1 MKTTQILLYLSLV
14 FLVFGSSSGYENV
27 MSRMDWIGD
36 AKDPKKWLLFVG
48 KCLTQAATG
57 LSRKFQSNYFAFLQF
72 LLKKGKIFKM
82 KAGQVLL
89 KTELVRNPT
98 SVILEDTRN
107 KFIMRWTVDV
117 SPWFRV
123 NLTVKTLNAR
133 EMFGS
138 CLDGRLALLQLSVK
152 PIQHDFCGIHS
163 GFTFYTQ
170 SSFVLLKLISKRQ
183 KVKLHMLIS
192 VFSKGLISNQFVKKA
207 TANECESLFLHYI
220 LTPKTFVHTF
230 RVQLKRIFLLS
241 IHLIKNSNGTFIV
254 FDGPGILSDKH
265 SLVKNFHS
273 SSFQCL
279 MQLFFAPAHKT
290 DRLFLGLKFSK
301 RFSHIRKI
309 LDDTESIQSFSSK
322 NWTCDSPESSILEL
336 HAKTQYRVNI
346 TLKKFIF
353 DGKPSTNCQY
363 GGVTVYFDKNM
374 TSSEHF
380 CDKVEAGKTTGW
392 TYTWSLLSDHNT
404 LICIHY
410 AYERYSKI
418 ETVLQVSA
426 TDCHV
431 KRIKVCREGYLRY
444 PKSLIG
450 YERLETDRIAR
461 PNGCVVFQ
469 VDSGILYPHK
479 QNIKLREKHGRYS
492 IKKVTSVC
500 FLYFHLSSK
509 YPKVETWSLVLS
521 GFFDGNQPGR
531 TLLYIPPGDPRL
543 LHKGRY
549 LLTKYWDSRSSHTTA
564 IKKSTS
570 SIRSQVVDLSFF
582 LEFFF
587 ITSTGMESVLL
598 NLMLRFY
605 LWADSWLNILLRP
618 SNHSFVTPKTK
629 PWLLNAHK
637 TDRLFLGLK
646 FSKRFSHIR
655 KILDDTESIQSF
667 SSKNWTCDSPES
679 SILELHAKT
688 QYRVNITL
696 KKFIFDGKPSTNCQ
710 YGGVTV
716 YFDKNMTSSEH
727 FCDKVEAGKTTGWT
741 YTWSLLSDHNTL
753 ICIHYAYERYSKIET
768 VLQVSATD
776 CHVKRIKVC
785 REGYL
790 RYPKSL
796 IGYERLETDRI
807 ARPNG
812 CVVFQV
818 DSGILYPHKQN
829 IKLREKHG
837 RYSIKK
843 VTSVCFLYF
852 HLSSKYP
859 KVETWSLV
867 LSGFFDGNQPGRTL
881 LYIPPGDP
889 RLLHKGRYL
898 LTKYWDS
905 RSSHTTAIK
914 KSTSS
919 IRSQVVDLSFFL
931 EFFFI
936 TSTGMESV
944 LLNLMLR
951 FYLWADSWLNIL
963 LRPSNHSFVTPKT
976 KPWLLNAMTGNM
988 STVRRPSHVNA
999 IDGLVIELPS
1009 AQSSSGDN
1017 AVSCNIE
1024 GVSHNSDFDSTYLK
1038 MKHYKLHKLVTRL
1051 VLVFKLDFSKYE
1063 ICCHH
1068 QPLTPTTTPLT
1079 IHWTNESFPLQREV
1093 DIFKKYLRK
1102 ENVKKEYNEV
1112 NIFCNIN
1119 ITLVDPFPLWYIYT
1133 HKPLLSSFNWRAAF
1147 ANKTLFS
1154 WNDAQQYCHQH
1165 GMQLLTVFSFQ
1176 KLTCVLFWLKV
1187 SSDLLSVD
1195 AIFLDL
1201 RFNERQVRL
1210 CP

>member
-629 PWLLNAHK
+629 PWLLNA
-637 TDRLFLGLK
+637 
-646 FSKRFSHIR
+646 
-655 KILDDTESIQSF
+655 
-667 SSKNWTCDSPES
+667 
-679 SILELHAKT
+679 
-688 QYRVNITL
+688 
-696 KKFIFDGKPSTNCQ
+696 
-710 YGGVTV
+710 
-716 YFDKNMTSSEH
+716 
-727 FCDKVEAGKTTGWT
+727 
-741 YTWSLLSDHNTL
+741 
-753 ICIHYAYERYSKIET
+753 
-768 VLQVSATD
+768 
-776 CHVKRIKVC
+776 
-785 REGYL
+785 
-790 RYPKSL
+790 
-796 IGYERLETDRI
+796 
-807 ARPNG
+807 
-812 CVVFQV
+812 
-818 DSGILYPHKQN
+818 
-829 IKLREKHG
+829 
-837 RYSIKK
+837 
-843 VTSVCFLYF
+843 
-852 HLSSKYP
+852 
-859 KVETWSLV
+859 
-867 LSGFFDGNQPGRTL
+867 
-881 LYIPPGDP
+881 
-889 RLLHKGRYL
+889 
-898 LTKYWDS
+898 
-905 RSSHTTAIK
+905 
-914 KSTSS
+914 
-919 IRSQVVDLSFFL
+919 
-931 EFFFI
+931 
-936 TSTGMESV
+936 
-944 LLNLMLR
+944 
-951 FYLWADSWLNIL
+951 
-963 LRPSNHSFVTPKT
+963 
-976 KPWLLNAMTGNM
+976 MTGNM